1 MTNAKN
7 AGAARKKAAKA
18 QLEQIKFQLDQ
29 LINRVNQPQP
39 TKTND

>member
-1 MTNAKN
+1 MTNAKS
-7 AGAARKKAAKA
+7 AGATRKEAAKA
-18 QLEQIKFQLDQ
+18 QLELIKFQLDQ